1 MEQTAEEIKKLIE
14 EKYQDIYELR
24 SKLNYLEAS
33 EYFDMVGKFYKT
45 NGAGIDEYI
54 YVYQVFR
61 SGQDIIIRG
70 LSFFYEETEYWD
82 GSGFGWRTDEDIII
96 RDIKNPL
103 YKFTEVTRETFEN
116 KIQELYETS
125 HKHFKHSLELA
136 INNWTDN
143 ERG

>member
-14 EKYQDIYELR
+14 EKYKDIYKLR
-24 SKLNYLEAS
+24 SKLNSLEAS
-33 EYFDMVGKFYKT
+33 EYFDMVGKFYKA
-45 NGAGIDEYI
+45 NCSGIDEYI

-61 SGQDIIIRG
+61 SGQEIIIRG

-82 GSGFGWRTDEDIII
+82 GSGFGWRTDEDITI

-136 INNWTDN
+136 INKWTDN